1 MLKFLQNYNST
12 RCSIWCIVRSPC
24 VKVIKSSGE
33 SVRKVLIELGAVD
46 RSLKI
51 KSDGRFLY
59 IPVQNQE
66 RIPPNLEITNK
77 EFKKMKKPKTLEDIL
92 GFMPSFDVIGDI
104 AILDTETSRNNAEE
118 IARAI
123 LAVHKN
129 VRTVL
134 SAITPVTGE
143 FRTREFR
150 VITGEPRTDTIY
162 KEHGCRYLVDLQHIY
177 FNPRLSTER
186 ARIAGRVRRDE
197 TVIDMFAGVGPFSI
211 LIAKRAKQVI
221 AIDINPDAIKFLREN
236 VHLNSVTNI
245 EIIQGDVREVA
256 VGLKG
261 RADRI
266 IMNLPHSAHEYLN
279 EALIMLK
286 RGGTIHYYDIGH
298 EDDLF
303 DGAVETIRNATA
315 LHHMEIEIL
324 GRKKVKSYAPHQY
337 HICIDVQ
344 VSKL

>member
-1 MLKFLQNYNST
+1 M
-12 RCSIWCIVRSPC
+12 ISPC

-33 SVRKVLIELGAVD
+33 SVRKMLIELGAVD
-46 RSLKI
+46 RTLKI
-51 KSDGRFLY
+51 KADERFLY

-66 RIPPNLEITNK
+66 LVPSTMEITTGD
-77 EFKKMKKPKTLEDIL
+77 FKKMKKPRTLEEIL
-92 GFMPSFDVIGDI
+92 GFAPAFDVIGDI
-104 AILDTETSRNNAEE
+104 AILDTEASRNAEE

-134 SAITPVTGE
+134 SAVTPVTGE
-143 FRTREFR
+143 FRVRKFR
-150 VITGEPRTDTIY
+150 VIAGESRTNTTY
-162 KEHGCRYLVDLQHIY
+162 KEHGCRYLVDLQRAY

-186 ARIAGRVRRDE
+186 ARIAEQIRHDE
-197 TVIDMFAGVGPFSI
+197 TAIDMFAGVGSFSI

-236 VHLNSVTNI
+236 VHLNSVTNV
-245 EIIQGDVREVA
+245 EAIQGDVRDVA
-256 VGLKG
+256 ACLKG

-286 RGGTIHYYDIGH
+286 HGGTIHYYDIGH
-298 EDDLF
+298 EDELF
-303 DGAVETIRNATA
+303 DGAIEAIRNAAA
-315 LHHMEIEIL
+315 LHRRNIEIL
-324 GRKKVKSYAPHQY
+324 NRKKVKSYAPRQY
-337 HICIDVQ
+337 YICVDVR
-344 VSKL
+344 VS

>member
-1 MLKFLQNYNST
+1 MRF
-12 RCSIWCIVRSPC
+12 PC

-33 SVRKVLIELGAVD
+33 SVRKMLIELGAVD
-46 RSLKI
+46 RALKI
-51 KSDGRFLY
+51 KSDERFLY

-66 RIPPNLEITNK
+66 RVPPILEITTG
-77 EFKKMKKPKTLEDIL
+77 EFKKMKKPRTLEEIL
-92 GFMPSFDVIGDI
+92 GFMPAFDVIGDI

-134 SAITPVTGE
+134 SAVTPVTGE
-143 FRTREFR
+143 FRVRKFR
-150 VITGEPRTDTIY
+150 VIAGESRTSTIY
-162 KEHGCRYLVDLQHIY
+162 KEHGCRYLVDLGRAY

-186 ARIAGRVRRDE
+186 ARIAEQICRDE
-197 TVIDMFAGVGPFSI
+197 TVIDMFAGVGSFSI

-236 VHLNSVTNI
+236 VHLNSVTNVETI
-245 EIIQGDVREVA
+245 EGDVRDVA
-256 VGLKG
+256 AGLKG

-286 RGGTIHYYDIGH
+286 RGGMIHYYGIRHD
-298 EDDLF
+298 DDLF
-303 DGAVETIRNATA
+303 NESIEAIGNAA
-315 LHHMEIEIL
+315 APQHREIEVINM
-324 GRKKVKSYAPHQY
+324 KKVKSYAPRQY
-337 HICIDVQ
+337 CICIDVR
-344 VSKL
+344 VS